1 MILRLLLLALLAY
14 IVWQLLRRWLAAQ
27 APPRPPPGFSAEPEA
42 LVRCERC
49 GVRVPASQ
57 VEAVRKNCRQCGDG
71 SSQS

>member
-1 MILRLLLLALLAY
+1 MIIRLLLLALLAY

-49 GVRVPASQ
+49 GVRVPAS
-57 VEAVRKNCRQCGDG
+57 
-71 SSQS
+71 